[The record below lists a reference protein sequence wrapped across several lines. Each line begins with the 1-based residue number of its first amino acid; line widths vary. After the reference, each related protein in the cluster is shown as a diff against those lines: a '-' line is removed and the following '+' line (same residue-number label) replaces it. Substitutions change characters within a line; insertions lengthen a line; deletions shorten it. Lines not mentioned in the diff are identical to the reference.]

1 MSRPLARLR
10 VRLALLLEAAEIHLR
25 LRLPRLTWA
34 LTRRSC
40 HPARPFD
47 ELVRIESDPA
57 YQALFFA
64 ELDAALGQRL
74 ATHTA
79 VVEEIEAAADRL
91 REMITDSGDRER
103 AA

>member
-1 MSRPLARLR
+1 MNPLVRLRARL
-10 VRLALLLEAAEIHLR
+10 VLLIGAAEIHLR
-25 LRLPRLTWA
+25 LGLPRLTWA
-34 LTRRSC
+34 LTRRSL

-64 ELDAALGQRL
+64 ELDAALSEGL
-74 ATHTA
+74 AAHTD
-79 VVEEIEAAADRL
+79 VLEEIEAAADRL
-91 REMITDSGDRER
+91 RDLLIDSGDHER

>member
-1 MSRPLARLR
+1 MNPLARLR
-10 VRLALLLEAAEIHLR
+10 VRLVLLLGAAEIHLR

-34 LTRRSC
+34 LTRRSR

-57 YQALFFA
+57 YRALFFT
-64 ELDAALGQRL
+64 ELNAALSERL

-91 REMITDSGDRER
+91 RDLITDSGDHER